1 MTSRKMLSHLVGWA
15 GRGERKG
22 RREGRKEGRRKRG
35 EKKQWVCFHRPLPAP
50 VPGRWAPL

>member
-35 EKKQWVCFHRPLPAP
+35 EKKQWVCFYRPLPAP